1 MEGVALRL
9 EGQRSENRGRGWRHA
24 VYVGTWVG
32 SWTLHAG
39 GSGAGQQGSLM
50 VSMEWDK
57 DLLLEHAGQT
67 GDLRS
72 WSRGGSQRLSQGSQ
86 AVLKASATPVVLERE
101 GISS

>member
-1 MEGVALRL
+1 
-9 EGQRSENRGRGWRHA
+9 
-24 VYVGTWVG
+24 
-32 SWTLHAG
+32 
-39 GSGAGQQGSLM
+39 M

-86 AVLKASATPVVLERE
+86 AVLKAWATPVVLERE

>member
-24 VYVGTWVG
+24 VYVGIWVG

-50 VSMEWDK
+50 VSVECSK
-57 DLLLEHAGQT
+57 DLLHGTCRTDWRLEKLESGRKPEAKSGKPGCAEGLGHTRGSGKG
-67 GDLRS
+67 GDF
-72 WSRGGSQRLSQGSQ
+72 
-86 AVLKASATPVVLERE
+86 
-101 GISS
+101 